1 MLFGNEVA
9 ELKAKID
16 ELEDTNQYLENE
28 WEKDRNYLTEA
39 YKEISI
45 LKNKNADQALLI
57 ANLSVGRV
65 LDEEFHTMTRRN
77 Q

>member
-1 MLFGNEVA
+1 MSDCNCKEEENVMR
-9 ELKAKID
+9 
-16 ELEDTNQYLENE
+16 ELEQLVIQQAT
-28 WEKDRNYLTEA
+28 
-39 YKEISI
+39 EISI

-57 ANLSVGRV
+57 SNLSVDRV